1 MEQLQ
6 NSQNL
11 NATNVESAAEQSVVS
26 VGQSLRAGR
35 VSMGWSVEDVVSQI
49 KLAPRQIY
57 ALEADDFE
65 SLPETAFVR
74 GFVRSYAKVLQL
86 DPQPL
91 LDALPGAKVQQVKR
105 DALQVD
111 APFPKE
117 SSERRQN
124 MNLLIA
130 AFMLAL
136 LIAGLAAWFANTP
149 KSVATDEVK
158 TVSQGAL
165 VTTPVELVAQEEL
178 VASSGVAE
186 TDVSATE
193 VDQGGADALP
203 DAAVIAGV
211 ENNAVSKLRLVFDN
225 ESWTEITD
233 KSGKVL
239 VRKVYQSGEEASVEG
254 IAPFTLVIGHA
265 PKVHLFYQG
274 KPVDLAPYV
283 GANSDVARLTLE

>member
-6 NSQNL
+6 DSQNL
-11 NATNVESAAEQSVVS
+11 NAPQVENTPAQAAVS
-26 VGQSLRAGR
+26 VGQLLRAGR
-35 VSMGWSVEDVVSQI
+35 ERMGWSIEDVVSQI
-49 KLAPRQIY
+49 KLAPRQIH
-57 ALEADDFE
+57 ALESDDFD

-86 DPQPL
+86 DSQPL
-91 LDALPGAKVQQVKR
+91 LDALPGAKVQPVKR

-136 LIAGLAAWFANTP
+136 LIAGFAAWLANTP

-158 TVSQGAL
+158 TVSEGAL
-165 VTTPVELVAQEEL
+165 VTTPVELAAQEES
-178 VASSGVAE
+178 VASSDVAE
-186 TDVSATE
+186 TDVAATE
-193 VDQGGADALP
+193 AVQDVP
-203 DAAVIAGV
+203 DAQPVAAAAAEV
-211 ENNAVSKLRLVFDN
+211 ENKVVSKLRLVFDK
-225 ESWTEITD
+225 ESWTEVTE

-239 VRKVYQSGEEASVEG
+239 VRKVYQPGEEASVEG
-254 IAPFTLVIGHA
+254 VAPFSLVIGHA
-265 PKVHLFYQG
+265 PKVHLYYQG

-283 GANSDVARLTLE
+283 AANSDVARLTLE

>member
-6 NSQNL
+6 DSQNL
-11 NATNVESAAEQSVVS
+11 NASKVEDAAEQSVVS
-26 VGQSLRAGR
+26 VGQLLRAGR
-35 VSMGWSVEDVVSQI
+35 ERMGWSVEDVVSLI
-49 KLAPRQIY
+49 KLAPRQIH

-86 DPQPL
+86 DPQLL

-105 DALQVD
+105 DAVQVD
-111 APFPKE
+111 APFPRE

-136 LIAGLAAWFANTP
+136 LIAGFAAWLANAP
-149 KSVATDEVK
+149 QSVATDEVK

-165 VTTPVELVAQEEL
+165 VTTPVELAAQEE
-178 VASSGVAE
+178 VSASSDVAE
-186 TDVSATE
+186 TDVLAASA
-193 VDQGGADALP
+193 VQGVQDAQPL
-203 DAAVIAGV
+203 AAVAAEV
-211 ENNAVSKLRLVFDN
+211 ENKVVSKLHLVFDK

-233 KSGKVL
+233 QPGRVL
-239 VRKVYQSGEEASVEG
+239 ARKVYQAGEELNVEG
-254 IAPFTLVIGHA
+254 VAPFSLVIGHA
-265 PKVHLFYQG
+265 PMVHLYYQD